1 MRFLHRILGTKY
13 LTADYAD
20 DLRFLLEQTQRGIS
34 TRARYEGNIFALPVK
49 EAINA
54 FIEAGQ
60 ADIDIID
67 CRFVGAVWNVIRM
80 WATKYPDIIHF
91 YDSGDSER
99 NVFIRTMCYESV
111 HRNVA
116 SAKLPIKP
124 ASIEDFAEWAQR
136 LDPAEVYDA
145 TAYNKHPEFIL
156 LLQLFRPEIQVIG
169 SYKDMFDYGKRVLSR
184 VLLEECHE
192 FLYIPGIVDEFW
204 TTRLNNDG
212 TVHIVNIGNIPKRE
226 FITKYRCIPADVGS
240 KQFIAATSSDAWREG
255 VAQILKDVA
264 AYLAKRPITIDT
276 YYPEEIYDN

>member
-1 MRFLHRILGTKY
+1 MRFLHEILGTKY

-80 WATKYPDIIHF
+80 WATKYPGIIHF

-99 NVFIRTMCYESV
+99 DVFIRTMCYESV

-136 LDPAEVYDA
+136 LDPVEVYDA

-226 FITKYRCIPADVGS
+226 FITKYGCIPADVGS

>member
-1 MRFLHRILGTKY
+1 MRFLHKILGTKY

-20 DLRFLLEQTQRGIS
+20 DLRFLLEQTQRGVS

-99 NVFIRTMCYESV
+99 DVFIRTMCYESV

-124 ASIEDFAEWAQR
+124 ASIEDLAEWAQR

>member
-1 MRFLHRILGTKY
+1 MRFLHEILGTKY
-13 LTADYAD
+13 LTADYAE

-34 TRARYEGNIFALPVK
+34 TGTRYEGNIYTLQVK

-54 FIEAGQ
+54 FIEAGR
-60 ADIDIID
+60 ADIDIVD

-80 WATKYPDIIHF
+80 WATKYPDIIQF
-91 YDSGDSER
+91 TDSGDNER
-99 NVFIRTMCYESV
+99 DAFIRTMCYESV
-111 HRNVA
+111 HKNVA
-116 SAKLPIKP
+116 TCKLPIKP

-136 LDPAEVYDA
+136 LDPNEVYDA
-145 TAYNKHPEFIL
+145 MAYNKHPEFLL
-156 LLQLFRPEIQVIG
+156 LLQLFRPEIQIIG

-184 VLLEECHE
+184 VLWEECHE

-204 TTRLNNDG
+204 MTRLSDNG
-212 TVHIVNIGNIPKRE
+212 TVHVVNIGDIPKRE
-226 FITKYRCIPADVGS
+226 FITKYKCIPADVGS

-264 AYLAKRPITIDT
+264 AYLSKRPITIGT

>member
-1 MRFLHRILGTKY
+1 MRFLHKILGTKY

-20 DLRFLLEQTQRGIS
+20 DLRFLLEQTQRGVS

-99 NVFIRTMCYESV
+99 DVFIRTMCYESV

-136 LDPAEVYDA
+136 LDPAEGYDA

>member
-60 ADIDIID
+60 ANIDIID

-99 NVFIRTMCYESV
+99 DVFIRTMCYESV

-255 VAQILKDVA
+255 VTQILKDVA